1 MILAEIVA
9 NIAIYM
15 GLFTL
20 ILFLVTFFEQK
31 RELKNPK
38 ITKYYNVDVFIPAY
52 NEEENI
58 EKTIQSVLDLDYPK
72 EKLKI
77 VVIDDGSTDSTYN
90 IAKRF
95 EKQGVIVYTKKNGG
109 KASALN
115 YAIKRSKADIVF
127 SLDADSFVGKDNL
140 KKMIG
145 YFDNPKVMAVTP

>member
-1 MILAEIVA
+1 VIILLSGDIWDKMILVETVA

-20 ILFLVTFFEQK
+20 ILFLVTFFEQR

-38 ITKYYNVDVFIPAY
+38 ITKYYNIDVLIPAY

-72 EKLKI
+72 DKLKI
-77 VVIDDGSTDSTYN
+77 VVIDDGSTDNTYKL
-90 IAKRF
+90 AKKF
-95 EKQGVIVYTKKNGG
+95 EKQGIIVYTKENGG

-115 YAIKRSKADIVF
+115 KQ
-127 SLDADSFVGKDNL
+127 
-140 KKMIG
+140 
-145 YFDNPKVMAVTP
+145 